1 MMEAIISDLC
11 KAVQSGDVEKVQAL
25 VKSAIDQGMAP
36 LDILENGLRMAMVEV
51 GKKFEVLEIF
61 LPEMILAADAMT
73 AGVDILQP
81 YLKVAGAGI
90 SESVILLGTIEGDVH
105 DIGKNIV
112 GIMLQG
118 NGFKVVDLGYDVP
131 VLTFVDRAAEL
142 KPDIVGMSAL
152 MTTTMVHMPRVIKAL
167 EDRGLREQ
175 VKVIVGG
182 APVLP
187 AWAQDIGADGYGEN
201 ANEAVELIKELVK

>member
-1 MMEAIISDLC
+1 MEVIMDDLFQ
-11 KAVQSGDVEKVQAL
+11 AVQSGEAEKVKAL
-25 VKSAIDQGMAP
+25 VETALSQGIPA
-36 LDILENGLRMAMVEV
+36 LEILEKGLRKAMVEV
-51 GKKFEVLEIF
+51 GKQFEVLEIF
-61 LPEMILAADAMT
+61 LPQVISAADAMT
-73 AGVDILQP
+73 AGVEVLEP
-81 YLKVAGAGI
+81 YLKVEGADPQ
-90 SESVILLGTIEGDVH
+90 ESVILLGTVEGDVH

-131 VLTFVDRAAEL
+131 VLTFVDKAAEL

-152 MTTTMVHMPRVIKAL
+152 MTTTMVHMPRVVKGL
-167 EDRGLREQ
+167 EDRALRDQ

-187 AWAQDIGADGYGEN
+187 EWAQQIGADGYGEN
-201 ANEAVELIKELVK
+201 ANEAVALVKEMLT

>member
-1 MMEAIISDLC
+1 
-11 KAVQSGDVEKVQAL
+11 
-25 VKSAIDQGMAP
+25 
-36 LDILENGLRMAMVEV
+36 
-51 GKKFEVLEIF
+51 
-61 LPEMILAADAMT
+61 
-73 AGVDILQP
+73 
-81 YLKVAGAGI
+81 
-90 SESVILLGTIEGDVH
+90 
-105 DIGKNIV
+105 
-112 GIMLQG
+112 MLQG

-131 VLTFVDRAAEL
+131 VLTFVERIAEL

-187 AWAQDIGADGYGEN
+187 AWAQEIGADGYGEN
-201 ANEAVELIKELVK
+201 ANEAVELVKELVK